1 MPSSQI
7 DDFFYKKQTEK
18 IEVVATP
25 GGLTGLPQSLNSL
38 GIPSDK
44 QFMSRYCTNAGLSE
58 EAVAEVWYYYLSLAF
73 FRIAAILQGVYKRS
87 LSNQASGKSA
97 SSAGSLAKSCA
108 DISWFLAQ
116 KHEDH
121 QRQKQVW
128 SKDQWFFLCAPALNL
143 TALA

>member
-1 MPSSQI
+1 M
-7 DDFFYKKQTEK
+7 
-18 IEVVATP
+18 ATP

-38 GIPSDK
+38 GIPSDN

-108 DISWFLAQ
+108 DISWSLAQ

-128 SKDQWFFLCAPALNL
+128 SKDQWFFVYVPALNL
-143 TALA
+143 KALA